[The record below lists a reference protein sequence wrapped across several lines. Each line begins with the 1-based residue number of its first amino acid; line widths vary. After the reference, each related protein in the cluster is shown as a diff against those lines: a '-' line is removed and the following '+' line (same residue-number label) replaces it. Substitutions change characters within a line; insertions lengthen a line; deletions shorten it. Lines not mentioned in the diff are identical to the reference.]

1 MEGTEGEES
10 ADEYLQQLVGADY
23 ASLKSVSVPV
33 GYSGYLDL
41 CDALHLKFA
50 RAVKGVDAHH
60 RPFVVF
66 YLELVE
72 DGAIADCGIFT
83 VFRRYSAHN
92 SMYVVCRSH
101 SLPRNYGIEA
111 VLGDVRIDEDERVR
125 LNALFRSGEY
135 SEETRT
141 LRLKSPP
148 LHLVLAAGVYRGCPL
163 FARLGKYFQRGLNA
177 FWSVVPRLMV
187 DADAHEHVE

>member
-1 MEGTEGEES
+1 MEGGEEG
-10 ADEYLQQLVGADY
+10 DEYLQQLVGADY

-41 CDALHLKFA
+41 SDALHLKFA
-50 RAVKGVDAHH
+50 RAVKGVDEHH

-66 YLELVE
+66 YLELFE
-72 DGAIADCGIFT
+72 DGVVTDYGIFT
-83 VFRRYSAHN
+83 VFRRYSAHD

-148 LHLVLAAGVYRGCPL
+148 LHLVLAAALCRSCPV
-163 FARLGKYFQRGLNA
+163 FTRLGKYFQRGLNA
-177 FWSVVPRLMV
+177 FWGVVPRFYSVV